1 MTLNSPVLRN
11 VSKAK
16 TMDEYFVKLLEHQK
30 EEGDCPGQYFQEN
43 TVKNTNDYRSPKQ
56 SVVYSGG
63 VTIRSFQGI

>member
-1 MTLNSPVLRN
+1 
-11 VSKAK
+11 
-16 TMDEYFVKLLEHQK
+16 MDEYFVKLLEHQK

-63 VTIRSFQGI
+63 VTSRSFQGI